1 MRGEVLGNQ
10 QSIEKTILLLCFT
23 YSYFRKRKA
32 EEEEE
37 EAQQKKINA
46 EWAKNFEVSERLSY
60 NCILCTVVESY
71 LCMVYFQASR
81 ADRVSSW
88 RDFKKG
94 SKGESKKSKK
104 VKTPKGVFRPPK
116 PKMEQR

>member
-1 MRGEVLGNQ
+1 M
-10 QSIEKTILLLCFT
+10 CCT
-23 YSYFRKRKA
+23 YLYFRKRKA

-46 EWAKNFEVSERLSY
+46 EWAKNFEVSERFSP
-60 NCILCTVVESY
+60 ILFYSSGSLCM
-71 LCMVYFQASR
+71 CMVYLQASR

>member
-1 MRGEVLGNQ
+1 M
-10 QSIEKTILLLCFT
+10 
-23 YSYFRKRKA
+23 
-32 EEEEE
+32 
-37 EAQQKKINA
+37 EAY
-46 EWAKNFEVSERLSY
+46 V
-60 NCILCTVVESY
+60 
-71 LCMVYFQASR
+71 CMVYLQASR